1 MAKWT
6 EALND
11 NEKQDVEAIRA
22 ARERLKARDA
32 EYTARIKRIMNRAI
46 RRIRRSEGKQ

>member
-6 EALND
+6 DALND
-11 NEKQDVEAIRA
+11 QEKQAIDVIKA

-32 EYTARIKRIMNRAI
+32 EYTARIKTIMNRAI
-46 RRIRRSEGKQ
+46 RRIRRAEGKR